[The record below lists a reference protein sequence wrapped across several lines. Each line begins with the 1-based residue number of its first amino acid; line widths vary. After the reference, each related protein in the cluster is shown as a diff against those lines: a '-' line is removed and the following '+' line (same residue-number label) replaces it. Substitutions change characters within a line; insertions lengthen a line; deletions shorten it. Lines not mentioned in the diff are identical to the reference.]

1 MHSYHYR
8 FVILNKFNI
17 GILLRKIAAWCM
29 SIYAK
34 GIEKISEGI
43 ESLGYML
50 TSHAYRIAKKA
61 KEKAD
66 A

>member
-1 MHSYHYR
+1 M
-8 FVILNKFNI
+8 
-17 GILLRKIAAWCM
+17 RKIAAWCM

-34 GIEKISEGI
+34 GIEKIGEGI

>member
-1 MHSYHYR
+1 M
-8 FVILNKFNI
+8 K
-17 GILLRKIAAWCM
+17 KIIAWCM
-29 SIYAK
+29 STYAK
-34 GIEKISEGI
+34 GIEKIGDGI

-61 KEKAD
+61 KEKAN